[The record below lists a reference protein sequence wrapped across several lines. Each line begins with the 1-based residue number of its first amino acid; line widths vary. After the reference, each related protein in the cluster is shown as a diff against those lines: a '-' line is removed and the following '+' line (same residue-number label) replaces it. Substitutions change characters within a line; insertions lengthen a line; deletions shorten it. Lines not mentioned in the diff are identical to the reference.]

1 MLAHALF
8 KALLF
13 LCAGALI
20 HRLLNFQDIR
30 VSGGFINQV
39 PLTLASFNI
48 SNLALCGIPFLSGFY
63 SKDLIL
69 EILIIR
75 KTNLLI
81 FFLFFISTGLTVI
94 YTFRL
99 IYYRVSINLNIYSLI
114 NMNDLGW
121 GILKPLVGLTFVSI
135 FGGRCLRW
143 LIFPMPLL
151 VVLPFFLKRLVLIVC
166 IMGGGLGYF
175 IFRRFIFYYKKFG
188 KFNLLVYFFSLIWFI
203 PSLSTV
209 GVNKKALLNGISY
222 QKRVDFGWNE
232 ILGGGFLAL
241 KLTKLS
247 INLMSIF
254 YNNYFKGVF
263 ISVVLLIFLLIIIN

>member
-1 MLAHALF
+1 M
-8 KALLF
+8 
-13 LCAGALI
+13 
-20 HRLLNFQDIR
+20 
-30 VSGGFINQV
+30 
-39 PLTLASFNI
+39 PLTLASFNT

-81 FFLFFISTGLTVI
+81 FFFFFISTGLTVM

-135 FGGRCLRW
+135 FGGRCLSW
-143 LIFPMPLL
+143 LIFPLPLL
-151 VVLPFFLKRLVLIVC
+151 VVLPFFLKRLILIVC
-166 IMGGGLGYF
+166 IMGRGLGYF
-175 IFRRFIFYYKKFG
+175 IFRKFIFYFKKFG
-188 KFNLLVYFFSLIWFI
+188 EFNLLIYFFSLIWFI
-203 PSLSTV
+203 PSLSTIGLNRKV
-209 GVNKKALLNGISY
+209 LLGGTSY
-222 QKRVDFGWNE
+222 QKSVDFGWNE
-232 ILGGGFLAL
+232 VLGGGILVL
-241 KLTKLS
+241 KLVKVS

-254 YNNYFKGVF
+254 YNNYFKRVF
-263 ISVVLLIFLLIIIN
+263 ICVILWTFLLIFIN